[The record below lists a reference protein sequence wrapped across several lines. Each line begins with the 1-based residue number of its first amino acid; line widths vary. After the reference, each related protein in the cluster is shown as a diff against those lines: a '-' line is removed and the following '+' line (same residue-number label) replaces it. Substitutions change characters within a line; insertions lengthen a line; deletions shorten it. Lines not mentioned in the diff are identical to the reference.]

1 MTATNSL
8 ASSSNLNLKLKQI
21 SSENNAEFIR
31 FRATMRLPIAPIW
44 ASNGSAGGNLGSG
57 GMEGVKEVLAG
68 WVMR

>member
-1 MTATNSL
+1 MATSNSL

-21 SSENNAEFIR
+21 SQDNSEFIR